1 MFQDFAFQHGL
12 IIDSLVFDQWVRVK
26 TIDKPNKKNG
36 AYIFDGKFGAIINF
50 ATHENHIS
58 YREDDTYV
66 PTVQDK
72 VKREMANQ
80 ERIKRQEEAKRKA
93 SYIMRNAVLM
103 QHPYLLRKGFEDKG
117 YVWNGLLILPM
128 RIDSRLV
135 GCQMIQE
142 DGTKRFLSGQITK
155 GASLIIDNKGPDFIC
170 EGFATGLSVRRALKS
185 IKARYKIHVCF
196 SASNMI
202 EISKGLNQ
210 PRVIAD
216 NDEVGVRTAKK
227 IASHYWIGEAG
238 QDFNDYELLF
248 GTEKAADS
256 LKPFL
261 EGWN

>member
-1 MFQDFAFQHGL
+1 MFQDFALQHGL
-12 IIDSLVFDQWVRVK
+12 IIDTLVLDQWVRVK
-26 TIDKPNKKNG
+26 TLDKPNKKNG
-36 AYIFDGKFGAIINF
+36 AYIFDGQFGAIINF

-58 YREDDTYV
+58 YRENDTYV
-66 PTVQDK
+66 PTAQDRA
-72 VKREMANQ
+72 KRELANQ
-80 ERIKRQEEAKRKA
+80 ERIKRQDEAKRKA
-93 SYIMRNAVLM
+93 AFIVRSAVLM

-155 GASLIIDNKGPDFIC
+155 GASLIIDNKGLDFIC

-185 IKARYKIHVCF
+185 IKVRYKIHVCF

-202 EISKGLNQ
+202 EIANGLDR

-227 IASHYWIGEAG
+227 IASDYWVGEAG
-238 QDFNDYELLF
+238 MDFNDYELLF
-248 GTEKAADS
+248 GTDKAAES
-256 LKPFL
+256 IKPFL
-261 EGWN
+261 

>member
-1 MFQDFAFQHGL
+1 MFQDFALQHGL
-12 IIDSLVFDQWVRVK
+12 IIDTLVFDQWVRVK
-26 TIDKPNKKNG
+26 TLDKPNKKNG
-36 AYIFDGKFGAIINF
+36 AYIFDGQFGAIINF
-50 ATHENHIS
+50 AMHENHIS
-58 YREDDTYV
+58 YRENDTYV
-66 PTVQDK
+66 PTAQDRA
-72 VKREMANQ
+72 KRELANQ
-80 ERIKRQEEAKRKA
+80 ERIRRQNEAKRKA
-93 SYIMRNAVLM
+93 AFIVRSAVLM

-155 GASLIIDNKGPDFIC
+155 GASLIIDNKGSDFIC

-185 IKARYKIHVCF
+185 IKVRYKIHVCF
-196 SASNMI
+196 SANNMI
-202 EISKGLNQ
+202 EIANGLDR
-210 PRVIAD
+210 PLVIAD

-227 IASHYWIGEAG
+227 IASHYWVGEAG

-248 GTEKAADS
+248 GTDKAAES

-261 EGWN
+261 

>member
-1 MFQDFAFQHGL
+1 MFQDFALQHGL
-12 IIDSLVFDQWVRVK
+12 IIDSLVLDQWVRVK
-26 TIDKPNKKNG
+26 TLDKPNKKNG

-50 ATHENHIS
+50 ATHESHIT
-58 YREDDTYV
+58 YKEDENYV
-66 PTVQDK
+66 PTVQDRA
-72 VKREMANQ
+72 KRELANQ
-80 ERIKRQEEAKRKA
+80 ERIRRQEEAKRKA
-93 SYIMRNAVLM
+93 AFILRSAVLM

-117 YVWNGLLILPM
+117 YVWNNLLILPM
-128 RIDSRLV
+128 RIDGRLV

-155 GASLIIDNKGPDFIC
+155 GASLVIDNKGPDFIC

-185 IKARYKIHVCF
+185 IKVRYKIHICF
-196 SASNMI
+196 SANNMI
-202 EISKGLNQ
+202 EVAKGLNE

-227 IASHYWIGEAG
+227 IASHYWVGEAG

-256 LKPFL
+256 LKSFL
-261 EGWN
+261 